1 MNGQCCKINGK
12 DWRSFSYENNVQV
25 KKKREEILMVQILYF
40 IHIPTIKH
48 FEFETIKKQQKE
60 KR

>member
-1 MNGQCCKINGK
+1 MGK
-12 DWRSFSYENNVQV
+12 TGDHSAARTMCES
-25 KKKREEILMVQILYF
+25 KRREEILMVQILYF

-48 FEFETIKKQQKE
+48 FEFETIKKQKE

>member
-1 MNGQCCKINGK
+1 MGK
-12 DWRSFSYENNVQV
+12 TGDHSAARTMCES
-25 KKKREEILMVQILYF
+25 KRREEILMVQILYF